1 MMPFPRGL
9 VPLHWITNTFPPF
22 LGTNKDCLFGGFSY
36 LEWYI
41 KLSFYVFLRLKQKF
55 GFIKHVDKG

>member
-9 VPLHWITNTFPPF
+9 VPLHWIRNTFPPF

-36 LEWYI
+36 LAWYI
-41 KLSFYVFLRLKQKF
+41 KFSFYVA
-55 GFIKHVDKG
+55 